1 MSSFVIKTRTIG
13 KYEVIVPDRVQNEVK
28 KRLKNKELINRFY
41 KKLRKLENAPLVHGK
56 PLRKPSSNIWEIYFE
71 KRWRVLF
78 EIHKKDKIV
87 LIVAF
92 GHKDDILKH

>member
-1 MSSFVIKTRTIG
+1 MSSFVTKTRTIG

-78 EIHKKDKIV
+78 EIHEKEKIV
-87 LIVAF
+87 LIIA
-92 GHKDDILKH
+92 LKHKNEM